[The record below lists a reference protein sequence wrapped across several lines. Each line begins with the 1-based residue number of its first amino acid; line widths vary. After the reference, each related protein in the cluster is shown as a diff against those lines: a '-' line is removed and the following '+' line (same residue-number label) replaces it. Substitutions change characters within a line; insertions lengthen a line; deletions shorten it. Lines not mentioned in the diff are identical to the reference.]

1 MSLEQR
7 DKELAAIGAVRTAD
21 AVTSA
26 LAECVGAPVVAEAA
40 T

>member
-1 MSLEQR
+1 MSLEQQ
-7 DKELAAIGAVRTAD
+7 DKALAAIGAALTTD

-26 LAECVGAPVVAEAA
+26 LAECVGAPVVAKAA